1 MSNGS
6 KDKIFGATCVSA
18 AAFIFTYFSIWTF
31 IVPFLDET
39 SSLQKFFLPYQY
51 AIYLP
56 AAVLVAALSL
66 VGAFVIKTT
75 SKSKDKQKAK

>member
-1 MSNGS
+1 MGS
-6 KDKIFGATCVSA
+6 SDKIFGATAVSA
-18 AAFIFTYFSIWTF
+18 AVTIFTYFSFWTF
-31 IVPFLDET
+31 IVPFLDED

-66 VGAFVIKTT
+66 VTAFFVKTT
-75 SKSKDKQKAK
+75 SKSKDSQKAK